1 MACRPAPWAP
11 ISAARSGTAA
21 VWIERST
28 RRWWSPRSARLW
40 LRLCATSDTLWREQ
54 ERSCCDGKRC
64 EDGSR
69 RAAQHLGLRSAQLG
83 RAQPRCGSSDRL
95 AVGGHRGRR
104 GCGCDSLAT
113 SDTLWREHARSC
125 CDDGRCE
132 DGSRRAAQLHGV
144 RSAQLGRAQPR
155 CGSSDRLAVGGHR
168 GGRGCGCDSLA
179 TSDRLCRADG
189 RSCCVGRRC
198 EDCLWRAA

>member
-69 RAAQHLGLRSAQLG
+69 RAAQHLLGSDQRSSVG
-83 RAQPRCGSSDRL
+83 YSRGVDRSSDRL
-95 AVGGHRGRR
+95 AVGGHRVCAIRPLRIRLIGMAAAMGAKHHKRWYT
-104 GCGCDSLAT
+104 GVIHT
-113 SDTLWREHARSC
+113 HARTAPAVC
-125 CDDGRCE
+125 WIKLTHVDPQCPYTDCTT
-132 DGSRRAAQLHGV
+132 HT
-144 RSAQLGRAQPR
+144 PR
-155 CGSSDRLAVGGHR
+155 MR
-168 GGRGCGCDSLA
+168 DSPPGE
-179 TSDRLCRADG
+179 S
-189 RSCCVGRRC
+189 V
-198 EDCLWRAA
+198 